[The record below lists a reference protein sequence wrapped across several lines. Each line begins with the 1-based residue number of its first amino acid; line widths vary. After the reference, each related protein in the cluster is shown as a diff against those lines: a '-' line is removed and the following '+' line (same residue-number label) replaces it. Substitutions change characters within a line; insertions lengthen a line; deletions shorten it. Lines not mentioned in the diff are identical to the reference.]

1 MDSYIIQIKS
11 QDELTLL
18 IDKIV
23 STEAQRVYL
32 LIPENSR
39 IAQHALNFRLL
50 KREADALGKE
60 IVIVSANPRVQA
72 LALKSSIQVHHETEE
87 FKLGARE
94 KNNSNAEAQPKRVG
108 DITPPP
114 ASQFI
119 KGTEIGEAG
128 QGERG
133 VAEVSVSSSNKK
145 DSASFGGKEDAGNNL
160 AERRVKTPN
169 EAITKKLFLLPSLG
183 SVKLLLPKGNFRRDK
198 SKPNAVPSG
207 DLKIARLL
215 DSRKK
220 ISRGIFSASKI
231 KVFKAILGFLV
242 LISGSITAF
251 TFYSIL
257 PSSKIFVKP
266 VSEDL
271 SFELFI
277 KGDANISEI
286 NEKNLTIPSQIFE
299 KTEEVSKVVKSS
311 GEKEI
316 KERERGRI
324 RVYNSY
330 SSEPQTLVKTT
341 RFISEDGKIF
351 RTTETIV
358 VPGAKV
364 EGGEIVGSSIFVNV
378 EGSETGAEYNI
389 GPSSFSIPGF
399 KGTPKYLAFY
409 GKSEESMSG
418 GKIAKVKVITEND
431 YNTVVSHIER
441 DLKTQSTESLKSL
454 IPAGFFVPD
463 EAYEISDVSI
473 ISQSKIGDEAEAF
486 SVLGRVSLKAFAI
499 LEKDAFDLLSNDFT
513 SRFPAMRLS
522 DNQAKM
528 TFDVKSKDFKD
539 GIIGI
544 TLSSNMEAFAVISVD
559 EMKEK
564 VIGKSEVDVRR
575 VLSSYPGVKEAKVT
589 FWPFWVNSIPDDS
602 SRIEII
608 IE

>member
-316 KERERGRI
+316 KERARGRI

-589 FWPFWVNSIPDDS
+589 FWPFWVNSIPDDP